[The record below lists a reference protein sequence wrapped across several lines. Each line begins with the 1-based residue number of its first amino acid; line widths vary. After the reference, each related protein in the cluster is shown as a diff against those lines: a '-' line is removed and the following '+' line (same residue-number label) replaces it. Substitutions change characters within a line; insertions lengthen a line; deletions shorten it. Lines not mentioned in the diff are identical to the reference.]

1 MDSVSQDKK
10 TNLKIIDEIDPRGYL
25 CIAHWKIM
33 KEKKVKV
40 DQSLMN
46 IECFS
51 FKHVGTFSQYAENII
66 RFSFYYNY

>member
-40 DQSLMN
+40 D
-46 IECFS
+46 
-51 FKHVGTFSQYAENII
+51 
-66 RFSFYYNY
+66 